1 MINSRNTGTQPRVTA
16 MTMRSAFFVILLMV
30 LSACTNVVKFNYEN
44 PYAQQ
49 KGEPLELKAYLS
61 KPDGEGPFPAVILL
75 HGCSGVAPR
84 SRMWAERLNG
94 WGYATLIVDSFGPR
108 WVVNGCNGEVPK
120 EERAY
125 DAYAAKS
132 YLSSLSFIKPNRIAL
147 MGFAQGGEA
156 AMCAINE
163 KCRPDPAESP
173 FAAAIAFYPDC
184 TGNLTS
190 NTSPLLVL
198 IGEKEDWASAEAC
211 HDLDEKPRG
220 KHDADFVFYANAHHG
235 FDVPGCNRIYLGH
248 RVLYDKPA
256 AEDAQIRVKD
266 FLGKYSR

>member
-1 MINSRNTGTQPRVTA
+1 MVIA
-16 MTMRSAFFVILLMV
+16 MKMRSVFLGSLILI
-30 LSACTNVVKFNYEN
+30 LSSCPHLVKFAYEN

-49 KGEPLELKAYLS
+49 KGETLELKAYLS
-61 KPDGEGPFPAVILL
+61 RPEGEGPFPAVVLL

-94 WGYATLIVDSFGPR
+94 WGYAAMIVDSFGPR
-108 WVVNGCNGEVPK
+108 WVVNGCHGEVSK
-120 EERAY
+120 DERAY

-132 YLSSLSFIKPNRIAL
+132 YLSSLPFIDANRIAL
-147 MGFAQGGEA
+147 MGFAHGGET

-163 KCRPDPAESP
+163 ECLPDPAESP
-173 FAAAIAFYPDC
+173 FAATIAFYPDC

-198 IGEKEDWASAEAC
+198 IGEMEDWASTEAC
-211 HDLDEKPRG
+211 HNLDEKPRD
-220 KHDADFVFYANAHHG
+220 KHDADFIFYANAHHG

-248 RVLYDKPA
+248 RVKYDKPA
-256 AEDAQIRVKD
+256 AADAQIRVKG
-266 FLGKYSR
+266 FLEKYLH

>member
-1 MINSRNTGTQPRVTA
+1 MK
-16 MTMRSAFFVILLMV
+16 MRSVSLVIFLFMA
-30 LSACTNVVKFNYEN
+30 LSACTNVVRFTSET
-44 PYAQQ
+44 PYVQQ

-61 KPDGEGPFPAVILL
+61 KPEGDGPFPAVILL

-108 WVVNGCNGEVPK
+108 WVVHGCQGEVSK

-125 DAYAAKS
+125 DALAAKS
-132 YLSSLSFIKPNRIAL
+132 YLSGLPFIAADRIAL
-147 MGFAQGGEA
+147 MGFAQGGET

-163 KCRPDPAESP
+163 KCLPDPVESP

-184 TGNLTS
+184 TGNLAS

-198 IGEKEDWASAEAC
+198 KGENDDWTPAAAC
-211 HDLDEKPRG
+211 HDLETEPRG
-220 KHDADFVFYANAHHG
+220 VHEADFVFYTNAYHC
-235 FDVPGCNRIYLGH
+235 FDVPGCNRIYMGH
-248 RVLYDKPA
+248 HVKYDKPA
-256 AEDAQIRVKD
+256 ADDAEVRAKA
-266 FLGKYSR
+266 FLEKYLQ